1 MKLYPVEFYIK
12 TKSILVE
19 CGIENKIP
27 LLSILIF
34 VSSVLEIFGIGMI
47 IPITAVFLDAEILYI
62 NKFLEKFFGNNINK
76 EQLIFILF

>member
-47 IPITAVFLDAEILYI
+47 IPITAVF
-62 NKFLEKFFGNNINK
+62 
-76 EQLIFILF
+76 